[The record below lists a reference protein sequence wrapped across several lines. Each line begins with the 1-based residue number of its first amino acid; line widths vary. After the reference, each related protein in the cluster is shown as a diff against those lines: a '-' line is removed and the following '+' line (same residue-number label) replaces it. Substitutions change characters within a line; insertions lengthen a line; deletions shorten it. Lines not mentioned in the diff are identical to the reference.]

1 VRQTKRMTQEIT
13 PEVLAAKII
22 VSGIHLNLT
31 EALKEAAQQKAS
43 RLLRHNDH
51 IVRIRLDIEYDK
63 TKGHG
68 DQFIAKGLI
77 EIGGPDL
84 VASVSSEDAYKSLDL
99 LMDKL
104 DRHIRRRHRKR
115 VDTRNDARQQVPK
128 QHEG

>member
-1 VRQTKRMTQEIT
+1 MTQEIS
-13 PEVLAAKII
+13 PDILAAKII
-22 VSGIHLNLT
+22 VSGIHLTLT

-51 IVRIRLDIEYDK
+51 IVRIRLDIEHDK

-68 DQFIAKGLI
+68 DQFVAKGLI

-99 LMDKL
+99 LMDIL